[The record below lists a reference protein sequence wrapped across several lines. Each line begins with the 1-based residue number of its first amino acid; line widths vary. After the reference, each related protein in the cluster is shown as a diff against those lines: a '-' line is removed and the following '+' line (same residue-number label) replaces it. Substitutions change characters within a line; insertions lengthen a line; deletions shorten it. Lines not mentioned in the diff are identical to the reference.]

1 VWLASL
7 LPHQKALYSF
17 QAQGTDMIE
26 ICDVQML
33 AFRNDGGLFGGHQPT
48 AIWMAHV
55 QALAV
60 SEVGCKMAMSKASCR
75 WAAVMCNR

>member
-1 VWLASL
+1 M
-7 LPHQKALYSF
+7 F
-17 QAQGTDMIE
+17 E
-26 ICDVQML
+26 ISDVQML

-60 SEVGCKMAMSKASCR
+60 SEVDRKRLKGDFVQSVLQMG
-75 WAAVMCNR
+75 AVMCNR